1 MSNILIRYFPKS
13 TKLRDMKDVENVEI
27 NSTWKDESETGEIS
41 ISYTYLGLD
50 VKFCGRI
57 IYITNEHN
65 IYTRDEEFTLYSRI
79 NTNKQYIETDI
90 DTFLDKSMKHFDII
104 RVILKKYKLKTIIY
118 RTYYK
123 YLY

>member
-1 MSNILIRYFPKS
+1 
-13 TKLRDMKDVENVEI
+13 MKDVKNVEI
-27 NSTWKDESETGEIS
+27 DSTWKDDSETGEIS